1 MQAQAFLD
9 DAAALRQMAEMCSE
23 AFENARENEREV
35 WREGEWGEVF
45 KKEK

>member
-23 AFENARENEREV
+23 AFENARENESPFYDYRT
-35 WREGEWGEVF
+35 
-45 KKEK
+45 